1 MRRREFIA
9 GLSATAAWPLAA
21 RAQQGAVPVI
31 GYLHVGSSAEG
42 IPFAANFINGLS
54 EAGYTLGRNV
64 AIEYRFA
71 EDKSD
76 RLPELAADLVRRRVA
91 VIATLGGLGP
101 ASAAKAATTTIPIVF
116 GSGGD
121 PVQGGLVTSL
131 NRPGGNLTGIS
142 FLSAELVPKRLELMH
157 QLLPRAARFAVLVN
171 PNSPSAASNINT
183 ARAAASAI
191 GTQIEF
197 FDART
202 DREIDTAFAS
212 LVQKRADA
220 LVLAGDPI
228 FSNGRVHIATLA
240 ARHAVPTISYDR
252 AFAEAGGLMSY
263 GSSLSDQYRQVGI
276 YTGRVLKGEKPADL
290 PVVQPTRFEL
300 VINLKTAKTLGLE
313 VPQSIL
319 LRADEVIE

>member
-1 MRRREFIA
+1 
-9 GLSATAAWPLAA
+9 
-21 RAQQGAVPVI
+21 
-31 GYLHVGSSAEG
+31 
-42 IPFAANFINGLS
+42 
-54 EAGYTLGRNV
+54 
-64 AIEYRFA
+64 
-71 EDKSD
+71 
-76 RLPELAADLVRRRVA
+76 